1 MDELISEIDNN
12 IYQNM
17 KSLSFVRHKK
27 KFLNNKIRSESTTSK
42 LKKKF
47 YSSSFRINS
56 KNNIKEI
63 LTKSNSSIAKQ
74 FYSSGK
80 NLGIFP
86 KKYYFSIPSKIH
98 LSKLSPKEELSTTSI
113 SSLIKSSSTPLKN
126 NTSYSN
132 TNKVIKKIDLNSTNK
147 INFKYN
153 NNYSFNL
160 SFDKNLMIFLN
171 KNNNYSSTYKK
182 NSFLNFVETTRILR
196 KGKIIKNHCQEEAL
210 ALSEIKGEELN
221 YIDKIEFILKKNKKL
236 FYYFFK
242 NLNSYLTKLSD
253 IKEKENEKLS
263 QLKVKKYRIIH
274 QMEII
279 SDSISNRK
287 EKLNRLKDIKKF
299 LIEVKFE
306 KFIDNIS
313 PEIKLKYG
321 FIKEKIK
328 KTKTNCKKRVSFIDK
343 MNQIRRKNSIIIPP
357 KKSHKGNDNFH
368 INWVMEDPRN
378 IPIFDNPEELIY
390 SLNHLNEKLNENM
403 GSYKTCRESVNKFRL
418 NFDEINKNFNKINN
432 KYLEEERKLLNNLN
446 YQKKRNII
454 LNEKLN
460 LLNKSAINE
469 QNSLTKIGLR
479 LKDILLN
486 INSMIK
492 IKDKK
497 NINQWHSEISNHN
510 NFEDENI
517 SIEKSYYILKLLE
530 KIIEDLINDKNKF
543 KNNIHLKDEY
553 QKVLNEIEKMNNV
566 KRYILQ
572 ISLSEKKLEER
583 NNKIFEKMKKN
594 RLGSFLK
601 CKIMS
606 EEKFREKF
614 LKQKSSNKKV
624 KSLNNDFNESK
635 EWFSFN
641 N

>member
-1 MDELISEIDNN
+1 
-12 IYQNM
+12 
-17 KSLSFVRHKK
+17 
-27 KFLNNKIRSESTTSK
+27 
-42 LKKKF
+42 
-47 YSSSFRINS
+47 
-56 KNNIKEI
+56 
-63 LTKSNSSIAKQ
+63 
-74 FYSSGK
+74 
-80 NLGIFP
+80 
-86 KKYYFSIPSKIH
+86 
-98 LSKLSPKEELSTTSI
+98 
-113 SSLIKSSSTPLKN
+113 
-126 NTSYSN
+126 
-132 TNKVIKKIDLNSTNK
+132 
-147 INFKYN
+147 
-153 NNYSFNL
+153 
-160 SFDKNLMIFLN
+160 
-171 KNNNYSSTYKK
+171 
-182 NSFLNFVETTRILR
+182 
-196 KGKIIKNHCQEEAL
+196 
-210 ALSEIKGEELN
+210 
-221 YIDKIEFILKKNKKL
+221 
-236 FYYFFK
+236 
-242 NLNSYLTKLSD
+242 
-253 IKEKENEKLS
+253 
-263 QLKVKKYRIIH
+263 
-274 QMEII
+274 
-279 SDSISNRK
+279 
-287 EKLNRLKDIKKF
+287 
-299 LIEVKFE
+299 
-306 KFIDNIS
+306 
-313 PEIKLKYG
+313 
-321 FIKEKIK
+321 
-328 KTKTNCKKRVSFIDK
+328 

-368 INWVMEDPRN
+368 LNSVMEDPRN

-460 LLNKSAINE
+460 LLNKFAINE

-543 KNNIHLKDEY
+543 KNNIHLKEEY

-601 CKIMS
+601 YKIMS

-614 LKQKSSNKKV
+614 LKQKNSNKKV